1 MIVKIVIIIII
12 IIITSATRMMVMI
25 MILTTMITQHQFCK
39 IGALKAERR
48 GYFAEFFLREKIVKS
63 SFIAILQFI
72 IIFLRIDS
80 LSGTTKMKNVNLILH
95 KSIKICV

>member
-1 MIVKIVIIIII
+1 MIVKIIIIII
-12 IIITSATRMMVMI
+12 IIITSVTRMMVMM

-39 IGALKAERR
+39 IGALKVERS
-48 GYFAEFFLREKIVKS
+48 YFAEFFLREKTVKS

-80 LSGTTKMKNVNLILH
+80 LSGTTKMKKRRFNNA
-95 KSIKICV
+95 

>member
-1 MIVKIVIIIII
+1 MIVKIIIIIIII

-48 GYFAEFFLREKIVKS
+48 GYFAEFF
-63 SFIAILQFI
+63 
-72 IIFLRIDS
+72 
-80 LSGTTKMKNVNLILH
+80 
-95 KSIKICV
+95 

>member
-1 MIVKIVIIIII
+1 MIVKIIIIIII
-12 IIITSATRMMVMI
+12 IIITSVTRMMVMM

-48 GYFAEFFLREKIVKS
+48 SYFAEFFLREKTVKS
-63 SFIAILQFI
+63 SFIAILQ
-72 IIFLRIDS
+72 IDS